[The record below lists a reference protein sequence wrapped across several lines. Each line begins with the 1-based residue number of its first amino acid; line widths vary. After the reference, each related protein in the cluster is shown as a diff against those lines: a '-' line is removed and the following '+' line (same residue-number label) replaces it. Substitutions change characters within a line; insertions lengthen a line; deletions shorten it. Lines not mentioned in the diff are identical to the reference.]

1 MSPMAPHRKS
11 ASAPDI
17 KVDIDRSSNPE
28 HPQPMQSA
36 SRRSSNQTIKQ
47 ALMARSRA
55 NSMAGLRRS
64 SRAGSRLSGGVLGQ
78 DGQSGVAL
86 PMGDIDWSQ
95 WGLEDPV
102 DQSYGDLFNFGDDA
116 VGVSTAFLD
125 IFDSNGFLQ
134 YDEFLQAPLQIAHE
148 DGLAGQVPQAS
159 GSQQQQYQVP
169 LVPSFDNTGVI
180 DPALLEQQPMG
191 ASALD
196 PNMLAT
202 PGLTAIPGFKDSM
215 PTQPMQYQPYPVYPD
230 PTIMY
235 QPQPLPYFYPQGYVH
250 TGFTPIGQQLMQPTQ
265 QPIQPISSPQK
276 SKKRVQPHSDSDSE
290 DDVPLPKRQRVV
302 QSPKD
307 ESEDESDDYK
317 VDKPARARKSEQSRR
332 VSRDSGFSSS
342 SSLGKPKQ
350 LAVARIGQRPQKCE
364 EKPWI
369 RINNNTKGETTR
381 TARINGEANELRK
394 YKSKPLPHGNWNSRK
409 YEFEYSNHGGLDEF
423 KKKKM
428 PARQIFEYITQY
440 PSDHL
445 RLWIQVS
452 PADMARRYGSP
463 GHSKCL
469 FENCPKQVWG
479 DSGTIDVGHYRVAFD
494 EKFKTYG
501 NKVVDPFD
509 CPGFVHLYC
518 LERFCDFEAIC
529 QVADVQVD
537 TRVDLPREAGQAKWT
552 MSGRPELELAQYFL
566 KACKKQ
572 MLRNNEVFREYPIH
586 TSSSAPKQFD
596 RTLVHA
602 LNEVNVA
609 NRTRSQMRQ
618 FVERK
623 LTPNV
628 LMINKGDMEIAMTQK
643 KIKAS
648 KVYKKALKSKRATAT
663 TFNFEAFYDEYDPVI
678 NQRIARYRALKEQIE
693 AEDTAGTSRKKGK
706 GRAVNKR
713 KRTVCDDDSHS
724 EPNLSSDESDTEEL
738 GVYPTHP
745 YPPSSSSEQSQRTR
759 SSPRKRPRPNYTVD
773 IDDSNANT
781 SVLPAP
787 QYHNHTQQ
795 LPAIPQSPQNPY
807 LGQGYVAAQ
816 AEARKAS
823 LSALFPKDYT
833 FDLDDLTHDTNGD
846 GTDAP
851 LAPGEFDEF
860 MLKYLQRRKSSTLSQ
875 AHAHVHDMSKMHS
888 PRSPEFRRVMA
899 KAEKGEKGR
908 QASFLEQPVSEMR
921 GFGKDDPPSAL
932 EGTSTPGPSRRS
944 SRLASKCLG
953 KE

>member
-1 MSPMAPHRKS
+1 MSPIAPHRKS

-17 KVDIDRSSNPE
+17 QVDIDRSSNPE
-28 HPQPMQSA
+28 HPPPLQSA

-95 WGLEDPV
+95 WDMFDP
-102 DQSYGDLFNFGDDA
+102 
-116 VGVSTAFLD
+116 
-125 IFDSNGFLQ
+125 NGFLQ
-134 YDEFLQAPLQIAHE
+134 YDEFLQAPPHIAHE
-148 DGLAGQVPQAS
+148 DGHAGQVPQTS
-159 GSQQQQYQVP
+159 DSQQQQYQAP
-169 LVPSFDNTGVI
+169 LVSSFDNTGVI

-191 ASALD
+191 TSALD
-196 PNMLAT
+196 PNMMAT
-202 PGLTAIPGFKDSM
+202 PGLTAVPGINDFM

-235 QPQPLPYFYPQGYVH
+235 QPQPLPYFYSQGYAH
-250 TGFTPIGQQLMQPTQ
+250 PGYTPIGQQLMQPTQ
-265 QPIQPISSPQK
+265 QPIQPLPSPQK
-276 SKKRVQPHSDSDSE
+276 SKKRVQPDSDSDSE
-290 DDVPLPKRQRVV
+290 DEVPMPKRQRIIR
-302 QSPKD
+302 SPKD

-317 VDKPARARKSEQSRR
+317 VNNSARARKSEQSRR

-350 LAVARIGQRPQKCE
+350 LTVARIGQRPQKCE
-364 EKPWI
+364 DKPWV

-394 YKSKPLPHGNWNSRK
+394 YKSKPLPHGDWNSRK
-409 YEFEYSNHGGLDEF
+409 YEFEYSNHGGIDEF

-440 PSDHL
+440 PSDQL

-518 LERFCDFEAIC
+518 LERFCNFESIC

-572 MLRNNEVFREYPIH
+572 MLRNNDAFREYPIH

-648 KVYKKALKSKRATAT
+648 KVYKKALKSKRATAA

-678 NQRIARYRALKEQIE
+678 NERIARYRALKEQYE
-693 AEDTAGTSRKKGK
+693 AEDAAGLSRRKGK

-713 KRTVCDDDSHS
+713 KRTIRDDDDSDS
-724 EPNLSSDESDTEEL
+724 EPDLDSDESDTEEL
-738 GVYPTHP
+738 GVYPTQ
-745 YPPSSSSEQSQRTR
+745 QSQATR
-759 SSPRKRPRPNYTVD
+759 SSPRKRPRPSYSD
-773 IDDSNANT
+773 EANT
-781 SVLPAP
+781 TPSTLRVLQFPNCT
-787 QYHNHTQQ
+787 HR
-795 LPAIPQSPQNPY
+795 LPTIPESPPNPY
-807 LGQGYVAAQ
+807 LDQGYVAAQ

-833 FDLDDLTHDTNGD
+833 FDLDDLTQDTNGEAN
-846 GTDAP
+846 DAP
-851 LAPGEFDEF
+851 LAPGEFDAF
-860 MLKYLQRRKSSTLSQ
+860 MLKYLQRRKSSTLSH
-875 AHAHVHDMSKMHS
+875 AHATMGKVPSASAS
-888 PRSPEFRRVMA
+888 PRSPEFRRVVA
-899 KAEKGEKGR
+899 KGKGR

-921 GFGKDDPPSAL
+921 GFGKDDPPSKLVGTAAL
-932 EGTSTPGPSRRS
+932 APARRS
-944 SRLASKCLG
+944 SRLASKGPG